1 METTTEGGGAESE
14 PRLIK
19 RYANRKLY
27 DTRDSRYVTLQ
38 QIAELVRDGEDVKI
52 IDNKSKE
59 DLTNVTLA
67 QIIYEEEKKGDSDVK
82 RSTLLSFIQD
92 GQKRLIDSLPA
103 GLSKLVRPD
112 GKVAEVEGEVP
123 LTEEGEAGE
132 KRAAKGPL
140 ESIGELKGLADDRVK
155 AILGGAMGHVQ
166 QLQGEVRRLQGRIE
180 DLEQKLASLLNRK
193 AEGKSEPPADD
204 EPSADED

>member
-1 METTTEGGGAESE
+1 METMTEGGAAADMIE

-67 QIIYEEEKKGDSDVK
+67 
-82 RSTLLSFIQD
+82 
-92 GQKRLIDSLPA
+92 
-103 GLSKLVRPD
+103 
-112 GKVAEVEGEVP
+112 
-123 LTEEGEAGE
+123 
-132 KRAAKGPL
+132 
-140 ESIGELKGLADDRVK
+140 
-155 AILGGAMGHVQ
+155 
-166 QLQGEVRRLQGRIE
+166 
-180 DLEQKLASLLNRK
+180 
-193 AEGKSEPPADD
+193 
-204 EPSADED
+204 

>member
-1 METTTEGGGAESE
+1 METTTEGGGAERE

-112 GKVAEVEGEVP
+112 GRVPEEGEIP
-123 LTEEGEAGE
+123 LTEEGGEGE

-193 AEGKSEPPADD
+193 SEPPKDD
-204 EPSADED
+204 EPAADED